1 MWKYLLLCFVMLGW
15 AFFELSGG
23 QDFQPVLAAPV
34 SEVAAPTDD
43 ADPID
48 RSFDREEVARAATN
62 ALRSIEFDDDTKDVS
77 HVNVPA
83 RATLWKV
90 SADTETSA
98 IIENMLED
106 VVPVVAAAV
115 TNAENLYAVAV
126 NRANM
131 RNGPSTRNGVIAK
144 LERGTAVQL
153 LPSSS
158 GSWVKLRVVQT
169 NRVGW
174 ISKKLL
180 KKAD

>member
-1 MWKYLLLCFVMLGW
+1 MWKYLFLCFVMLCW

-23 QDFQPVLAAPV
+23 QDFEPALATSI
-34 SEVAAPTDD
+34 SEVVAPSDD
-43 ADPID
+43 VDPID
-48 RSFDREEVARAATN
+48 RSFDREEVARAATD
-62 ALRSIEFDDDTKDVS
+62 ALRSIEFDDHEVAAAP
-77 HVNVPA
+77 VNVVTDA
-83 RATLWKV
+83 ALWKV

-98 IIENMLED
+98 IIENILDD
-106 VVPVVAAAV
+106 VVPVVAATV
-115 TNAENLYAVAV
+115 PSDENLYAVSV

-158 GSWVKLRVVQT
+158 GSWVKLRVVET

>member
-23 QDFQPVLAAPV
+23 QDFEPVLATSV
-34 SEVAAPTDD
+34 SEVAAPTDHV
-43 ADPID
+43 DPID

-62 ALRSIEFDDDTKDVS
+62 ALRSIEFDDHAVAAAP
-77 HVNVPA
+77 VNVVTDA
-83 RATLWKV
+83 ALWKV
-90 SADTETSA
+90 SADTETSV
-98 IIENMLED
+98 IIENILDD
-106 VVPVVAAAV
+106 VVPVVAATV
-115 TNAENLYAVAV
+115 PSDENLYAVSV

-131 RNGPSTRNGVIAK
+131 RNGPTTRNGVIAK

-153 LPSSS
+153 LLGQS
-158 GSWVKLRVVQT
+158 GSWVKLRIVET

>member
-23 QDFQPVLAAPV
+23 QDFEPALATSV

-48 RSFDREEVARAATN
+48 RSFDREEVARSATN
-62 ALRSIEFDDDTKDVS
+62 ALRGIEFGDDTEAAAP
-77 HVNVPA
+77 VNVVTDA
-83 RATLWKV
+83 ALWKV

-98 IIENMLED
+98 IIENILED

-115 TNAENLYAVAV
+115 PSDENLYAVAV

-158 GSWVKLRVVQT
+158 RSWAKLRVVDT
-169 NRVGW
+169 NRVGC
-174 ISKKLL
+174 IYKKQL

>member
-1 MWKYLLLCFVMLGW
+1 MWKYLFLCFAMLGW

-23 QDFQPVLAAPV
+23 QDFEPALATSV
-34 SEVAAPTDD
+34 SEVVAPSDD
-43 ADPID
+43 VDPID

-62 ALRSIEFDDDTKDVS
+62 ALRSIEFDDHAEAAVP
-77 HVNVPA
+77 VNVVTDA
-83 RATLWKV
+83 AFWKV
-90 SADTETSA
+90 SADAETSA
-98 IIENMLED
+98 IIENILDD
-106 VVPVVAAAV
+106 VVPVVAAV
-115 TNAENLYAVAV
+115 PSDENLYAVSV

-131 RNGPSTRNGVIAK
+131 RNGPSTRNGVIGK

-153 LPSSS
+153 LHSSS
-158 GSWVKLRVVQT
+158 GSWVKLSVVET

>member
-1 MWKYLLLCFVMLGW
+1 MLGW

-23 QDFQPVLAAPV
+23 QNFDSALATSV
-34 SEVAAPTDD
+34 SEVVAPTDD
-43 ADPID
+43 AEPID

-62 ALRSIEFDDDTKDVS
+62 ALRSIEFDD
-77 HVNVPA
+77 HAEAAAPVNVVTDA
-83 RATLWKV
+83 VLWKV
-90 SADTETSA
+90 SADAETSA
-98 IIENMLED
+98 IIENILDD
-106 VVPVVAAAV
+106 VVPVVAAV
-115 TNAENLYAVAV
+115 PSDENFYAVSV

-158 GSWVKLRVVQT
+158 GSWVKLRVVET

>member
-1 MWKYLLLCFVMLGW
+1 MLGW

-23 QDFQPVLAAPV
+23 QDFEPASATSV
-34 SEVAAPTDD
+34 SEVVAPTDD
-43 ADPID
+43 AEPID

-62 ALRSIEFDDDTKDVS
+62 ALRSIEFDD
-77 HVNVPA
+77 HAEAAAPVNVVTDA
-83 RATLWKV
+83 ALWKV
-90 SADTETSA
+90 STDAETSA
-98 IIENMLED
+98 IIENILDD
-106 VVPVVAAAV
+106 VVTVVAAV
-115 TNAENLYAVAV
+115 PSDENLYAFSV

-153 LPSSS
+153 LSSSS
-158 GSWVKLRVVQT
+158 GSWVKLRVVET